1 MLKKK
6 VAIIGA
12 GTISQKIA
20 EELDQHLNHTYQLV
34 GMMKNTDKNID
45 KLRNKFNIP
54 IVTDFEEMIR
64 LKPDFIIEAAS
75 VDVVKAYGKEILKRG
90 IHFIP
95 LSVGALVDQDL
106 YENLQLLA
114 KENNSVLYIPS
125 GAIGGFDLMR
135 KLTLADSPEVTVN
148 TFKSP
153 ESLKGASP
161 LNNKELS
168 FNKKEVIFDG
178 SAEEAIKLFPQNINI
193 AVATALA
200 TIGPEN
206 VQTTI
211 HMDPEI
217 KANLHKIMIKNKE
230 GEANISFAA
239 QPSDNARTSSITA
252 WSIISLLKN
261 ISEPIR
267 FF

>member
-1 MLKKK
+1 MSLKK

-20 EELDQHLNHTYQLV
+20 EELDQHLSHAYQLI
-34 GMMKNTDKNID
+34 GMMKNTDKNITE
-45 KLRNKFNIP
+45 LRKRFNIP
-54 IVTDFEEMIR
+54 IVTDFNEIIR

-75 VDVVKAYGKEILKRG
+75 VDVVKTYGKEILKRG

-95 LSVGALVDQDL
+95 LSVGGLVNHKF
-106 YENLQLLA
+106 YEELQILA
-114 KENNSVLYIPS
+114 KENNTVLYIPS

-135 KLTLADSPEVTVN
+135 KLTLADSPVVTVN
-148 TFKSP
+148 TYKSP
-153 ESLKGASP
+153 ESLKGVK
-161 LNNKELS
+161 LVNNKELALDR
-168 FNKKEVIFDG
+168 KEVIFDG
-178 SAEEAIKLFPQNINI
+178 SAEEAIKHFPQNINI
-193 AVATALA
+193 AIATALA
-200 TIGPEN
+200 TVGPDK

-211 HMDPEI
+211 HSDPEI

-230 GEANISFAA
+230 GKADISFAA

-252 WSIISLLKN
+252 WSVISLLQN
-261 ISEPIR
+261 ISDPIR